1 MNKPVIIIGN
11 GGHAGVLT
19 EILQMQRVQIV
30 GFTAPEKEAN
40 LFGLTYLGDDQ
51 SILAYSSDEVELVL
65 GIGTVNRSKS
75 RKYLFQAF
83 KEQGY
88 LFKNVIHNTA
98 ILSPSVQ
105 IGECVQIMAGVI
117 LQTGVKIAD
126 NVIVNTGS
134 IIDHD
139 TQISEHVHIAPGCTL
154 SGGVQIG
161 AYTHIGTG
169 TTVIQSITIGE
180 ECLIG
185 AGAVVVKSIADGAVA
200 YGVPAKEV

>member
-19 EILQMQRVQIV
+19 EILQMQRVQIL

-40 LFGLTYLGDDQ
+40 SFGLTYLGEDQ
-51 SILAYSSDEVELVL
+51 RILAYSLEEVELVL

-75 RKYLFQAF
+75 RKNLFHVFQ
-83 KEQGY
+83 QHGY
-88 LFKNVIHNTA
+88 SFKNVIHPTA
-98 ILSPSVQ
+98 ILAPSVQ

-139 TQISEHVHIAPGCTL
+139 TQIAEHVHIAPGCTL

-169 TTVIQSITIGE
+169 TTVIQSIKIGA